1 MSDERLFNSL
11 ALGFD
16 LALYAGPLCE
26 EPIVGKII
34 NVSLFNINR
43 SLFYCR
49 GYLI

>member
-26 EPIVGKII
+26 EPIVGKNYKCIFI
-34 NVSLFNINR
+34 
-43 SLFYCR
+43 
-49 GYLI
+49 

>member
-26 EPIVGKII
+26 EPIVGACFIVEDI
-34 NVSLFNINR
+34 
-43 SLFYCR
+43 
-49 GYLI
+49 